1 MSARTSSGT
10 PLLAAKRTPWQI
22 QRTVVFALLMRE
34 IKTRFGSHWS
44 GVVWLIGLPLV
55 QLAMLLGV
63 NVLMR
68 GTLSRG
74 SFDYAVFLVSAYVPY
89 HLCTGL
95 WTTLPSGI
103 GANRGLFN
111 YRQVRPFD
119 TLVARVILEFTIDL
133 FVFLLLVACL
143 DWIGLGVSVLPAD
156 PLAYLVAVGAF
167 VLLGVG
173 VGLVLASV
181 IGILPRLTSAVQLL
195 AFPLYF
201 ASGVLMSVHAL
212 PRSTLDYLLY
222 NPLLHLVELA
232 RAAYLPGYMP
242 IQGVN
247 WWYPVSVTLVLW
259 TLGMSL
265 YRVRRRKIA
274 AGS

>member
-1 MSARTSSGT
+1 MSARTSTGT

-55 QLAMLLGV
+55 QLALLLGV

-95 WTTLPSGI
+95 WTILPSGI

-167 VLLGVG
+167 VLLGTG

-181 IGILPRLTSAVQLL
+181 IGILPRLTTAVQLL

-232 RAAYLPGYMP
+232 RAAYLPGYTP

-274 AGS
+274 AGN